1 MNKSNLYSKS
11 QVSDKEVDEVDYN
24 YKVILVGSS
33 GVGKTSLTTRFV
45 EDRFDDKG
53 QSNKMVQ
60 IMHKLVN
67 LPT

>member
-53 QSNKMVQ
+53 QSNKMV
-60 IMHKLVN
+60 
-67 LPT
+67 

>member
-11 QVSDKEVDEVDYN
+11 LVSDKEVDEVDYN